1 MCVLS
6 MHYLFAITLGTNL
19 DHCVTKSYLAVLLTT
34 RQAVAKPP
42 IVYHL
47 LIHNLLVSLIHN
59 LLVSRARDR
68 AHAGEVGG
76 HAIKMASFIVDQCRD
91 QRFSLETWD
100 ARRTI
105 AW

>member
-47 LIHNLLVSLIHN
+47 YTTYWYHLYTTYWYH

-68 AHAGEVGG
+68 AHVGEVGG

-91 QRFSLETWD
+91 QT
-100 ARRTI
+100 RRGMQEER
-105 AW
+105 